1 MVKGLQ
7 WLSLVACFVLGAVI
21 ACVLMVQNWN
31 KVSVVPVVNAQDAPV
46 AGKKYVDVEQDSPRF
61 AARVAKVTVG
71 NQVVIPGEFHPH
83 KGPSGVPFE
92 AGDDWLKELTFT
104 IKNRSSKTLVWL
116 SFGIGFPDTLTPCSE
131 SVTGEC
137 MRGGVGV
144 ELGRIPEN
152 AAYTPEGKKLNQGS
166 KQPIDFRPGQE
177 MEISLAPYA
186 DELRRRIEEYQSFS
200 TISRC
205 FINVNLGY
213 FEDGMMWAL
222 ADYNVPDPSHYP
234 WYKPADESQI
244 PVKDKR
250 AVYAPGEAHD

>member
-1 MVKGLQ
+1 M
-7 WLSLVACFVLGAVI
+7 AI
-21 ACVLMVQNWN
+21 ACLLLVQDWN
-31 KVSVVPVVNAQDAPV
+31 KVSVVPVVKAQDAPV

-61 AARVAKVTVG
+61 AARVVKVTVG
-71 NQVVIPGEFHPH
+71 NQIVIPGEFRPH
-83 KGPSGVPFE
+83 KGPSGVPFQ

-104 IKNRSSKTLVWL
+104 IKNRSSKTFVWL
-116 SFGIGFPDTLTPCSE
+116 HFGVAFPDTLAACSE
-131 SVTGEC
+131 SITGEC
-137 MRGGVGV
+137 QTGWSM

-166 KQPIDFRPGQE
+166 RQPIDFRPGQE

-186 DELRRRIEEYQSFS
+186 DELRRRIEERQPFS

-213 FEDGMMWAL
+213 FEDGMMWSL

-250 AVYAPGEAHD
+250 ATYAPNEAHD